1 MAEEIKKPLVSVI
14 MPCYKMGRFIGEALE
29 SVGKQTYTNWEVL
42 AVDDCGPVDGTR
54 EAVES
59 FAKRFPNHRVIYRR
73 HEKNG
78 GVSAARNTAIGLA
91 QGEYLAFLD
100 PDDAWNAAKLEHS
113 VGAFSIA
120 GDIVLAH
127 HPVRILREGDIY
139 SPFESVSF
147 TLGEKSKKYR
157 LFEEPYFLSS
167 NHICASSVVV
177 KKQIFKK
184 ILFPE
189 RMVFQYEDW
198 AAWNLLGEEGR
209 FYFLADTLATYR
221 FHGNSYSYRELQNPK
236 IHLFSELEMLLC
248 IIARSNDKL
257 VQDTIIIKIGNNILK
272 SYSKAK
278 ENWGVQGQITS
289 QRSFLN
295 FVLRRTRLMNR
306 KSRSQILT
314 IRLFQKSRFLFNKI
328 FRCFTSRAE

>member
-1 MAEEIKKPLVSVI
+1 VIEETKKPLVSVI

-29 SVGKQTYTNWEVL
+29 SVGAQTYTNWEVI
-42 AVDDCGPVDGTR
+42 AVDDCGPEDGTK
-54 EAVES
+54 EAVED
-59 FAKRFPNHRVIYRR
+59 FAKKFPDHRILYHR

-78 GVSAARNTAIGLA
+78 GVSAARNTAIGIA

-100 PDDAWNAAKLEHS
+100 PDDIWDAAKLEQS
-113 VGAFSIA
+113 VCAFSKSEN
-120 GDIVLAH
+120 IVLSH

-209 FYFLADTLATYR
+209 FYFLADTLASYR

-248 IIARSNDKL
+248 IISRSNDKL

-272 SYSKAK
+272 SYSKTK
-278 ENWGVQGQITS
+278 ENWGIQGLITS

-295 FVLRRTRLMNR
+295 FILRRTSLMNR
-306 KSRSQILT
+306 KSCGHPVT
-314 IRLFQKSRFLFNKI
+314 IRLFQKSRFLYNKI
-328 FRCFTSRAE
+328 FRYLTSKAK